1 MTMIFRSYGSVRLA
15 LVIALLAPLG
25 GCSLTAQDQRKHM
38 TAYFERATAFYEK
51 SRVKVMGLN
60 IGTVDRVRAEGDRIR
75 VDFSVDAKVPLPD
88 RLDASIVPLNLI
100 GERNLVLSPAWQP
113 GMAKARDGKVI
124 QLDHTHV
131 PVETDEAL
139 KAFTN
144 LANALDP
151 TKVKKALGGTAQAFD
166 GNGQAFNQAL
176 EQGGRLT
183 SDLAGQTDEL
193 LQVADNLHQVAGVVR
208 GREQVIGQLINDFST
223 VTQMLAS
230 ERRNLIELVQ
240 NVAVL
245 IDQGNGLLKRYQG
258 NLPYDLSVIA
268 RISLVVSGQSDRLS
282 LLLKSLPE
290 VSKTFINGW
299 DPNKHA
305 LVLRFATDAFLRT
318 WIRGLTKK
326 DYVPCPLPPPNA
338 NCPWTGATQ

>member
-1 MTMIFRSYGSVRLA
+1 MIIRLRRFVLIALSVA
-15 LVIALLAPLG
+15 LVAPLG
-25 GCSLTAQDQRKHM
+25 GCSLVAHGQRKHM

-51 SRVKVMGLN
+51 SRVKVMGLD
-60 IGTVDRVRAEGDRIR
+60 IGSVDRVRSDGDRIR
-75 VDFSVDAKVPLPD
+75 VDFSVDANVPLPD

-100 GERNLVLSPAWQP
+100 GERNIVLSPAWQP

-144 LANALDP
+144 VANALDP
-151 TKVKKALGGTAQAFD
+151 TKVKKALGGAAQSFD

-183 SDLAGQTDEL
+183 SNIAGQTDEL
-193 LQVADNLHQVAGVVR
+193 LKVAGNLHQVAGVVR
-208 GREQVIGQLINDFST
+208 GREQVIGQLVNDFST
-223 VTQMLAS
+223 VTQILAS
-230 ERRNLIELVQ
+230 ERQNLTQLVQ

-245 IDQGNGLLKRYQG
+245 IDHGNGLLKRYQG

-268 RISLVVSGQSDRLS
+268 RIALVVNGQSQRLS
-282 LLLKSLPE
+282 LLLQSLPK
-290 VSKTFINGW
+290 VSRTFINGW
-299 DPNKHA
+299 DPKKHA
-305 LVLRFATDAFLRT
+305 LVIRFATDAFLRT

-326 DYVPCPLPPPNA
+326 DYVPCPLPAPNS
-338 NCPWTGATQ
+338 NCPWMGGAK

>member
-1 MTMIFRSYGSVRLA
+1 MISRLRTSG
-15 LVIALLAPLG
+15 LIALTFTVVAPLG
-25 GCSLTAQDQRKHM
+25 GCSLAPQDRPKHL

-60 IGTVDRVRAEGDRIR
+60 VGSVDRVRAEGDRIR
-75 VDFSVDAKVPLPD
+75 VDFSVDANVPLPD
-88 RLDASIVPLNLI
+88 QLDASIVPLNLI

-113 GMAKARDGKVI
+113 GMPKARDGKVI

-144 LANALDP
+144 VANALDP
-151 TKVKKALGGTAQAFD
+151 TKVKKALGGAAQAFD

-183 SDLAGQTDEL
+183 SNIAGQTDDL
-193 LQVADNLHQVAGVVR
+193 LKVADNLHQVAGVVR
-208 GREQVIGQLINDFST
+208 GREQVIGQLVNDFSS
-223 VTQMLAS
+223 VTQILAA
-230 ERRNLIELVQ
+230 ERQSLTQLVQ

-245 IDQGNGLLKRYQG
+245 IDQGDGLLKRYQG

-268 RISLVVSGQSDRLS
+268 RISLVVNGQSDRLS
-282 LLLKSLPE
+282 LLLTSLPK
-290 VSKTFINGW
+290 VSKTFIHGW
-299 DPNKHA
+299 DPKKHA
-305 LVLRFATDAFLRT
+305 LVLRFAADAFLRT

-326 DYVPCPLPPPNA
+326 DYVPCPLPPPNS
-338 NCPWTGATQ
+338 NCPWMGGTK